1 MKIKLFLLSL
11 LLLFG
16 ALQSQTITIDLSTGK
31 NDDGTLMNAPPPDVA
46 GGASEADPDWSVMR
60 PGETEQVG
68 TKTRHTYT
76 GWSFPAI
83 GVTGNALQSR
93 WITDKDG
100 WANVG
105 DGYYYY
111 HSKSFSIPNGAT
123 DINLNLRSLSF
134 VRNWTYLV
142 RTDVFPNTE
151 ELITQTTWMS
161 DGAKGW
167 LNSRSPEVINKPI
180 SSGTYIIKVKLYTNN
195 GGVTNALNVHSL
207 VSYTPQTCTTLAPSV
222 TTPVTSCQNAVA
234 SPLSATGTGLLWYTT
249 ATGGTGSPT
258 APIPSTNN
266 TGTTYYYVSQTAN
279 GCEGPRER
287 IDVIVNATP
296 GSPGVSTPV
305 IYCQGAPA
313 SPLSATGTGLLW
325 YTTATGGTGNT
336 TGPIPSTTSTGTT
349 SYYVS
354 QTVNGCESTRSLV
367 EVVVNA
373 SPGLPGITSPIVYCQ
388 NAAASPLSATGTGLL
403 WYTTDMGGTGSAT
416 APTPNTITMGNTDYW
431 VSQSINGCESSRAKI
446 TATVNAGPDAP
457 AIDVITQPSCSVST
471 GSVILNGLPAGNWT
485 ITANPGGATLTGNT
499 STATF
504 INLAP
509 GTSYYFNV
517 KTSTGCTS
525 VLSDEVI
532 INSVS
537 GITGNDKVCKGSS
550 ITLSVPSTIQGA
562 GTNPWSLN
570 SAISGVTLTKDATN
584 LNIATLTATAS
595 VTATSAIVRFTTNTG
610 CVLTKTISIGTVVTP
625 TFTIPSSICFGQNYT
640 LPTTASN
647 TVMVNGVATPI
658 TGTWFPA
665 IVDNTVKSTY
675 TFTPNQ
681 LPGYCINSIYFTI
694 NISNSI
700 ERYSGDAYQ
709 TVNAGTPI
717 HNIFYRIIGGT
728 TATVTGLPLGVT
740 GLVSNGGV
748 GKEVRI
754 SGTPT
759 TPGTY
764 NFTVTVPNASCPA
777 IATGKIIVNPTG
789 TVDWT
794 LSPNSYIFTGKD
806 DADPTKDVEGIKIP
820 VKKAFAVWKDD
831 HDPVLSFNTPVPTGS
846 QISAYVYW
854 EDVSGIIKSDN
865 AYKLNLDGSGEDAK
879 ILVPVNKTK
888 GEGNAVIALHA
899 GANGN
904 SNDPIYW
911 TWHVWIT
918 DDPRTNGSTYNQ
930 GYEKDKKG
938 VDAFANWK
946 WMDRNLGATNAQFLG
961 NDWNKSAG
969 LMYQWGRKDAIPPMT
984 FKDGTKYEIHGEIGK
999 GRNFNPF
1006 AQVASDDK
1014 FEFGWKLRPNNAG
1027 TLNDHSEVVQNL
1039 KYATM
1044 HPLQLITYT
1053 NFLGETWFSDQE
1065 YKVMGLM
1072 NGAYYSNRIS
1082 WDLWSDNRSG
1092 MFSQS
1097 GASDA
1102 ETDTDSK
1109 TYELKSSYDPC
1120 PCGWRIPS
1128 HYGGSLGGATGNNNT
1143 NPWGRGGGGN
1153 DDVYNNWKTA
1163 SVLNNLGIPNSN
1175 GFYLDTYTTDGDPI
1189 VNEGKPL
1196 SYISLKTNNSMLPN
1210 IKVYPSLGFDFS
1222 GQTDRKLDYFPLTG
1236 GYVYFGPQ
1244 EKVDYYRASEGVSY
1258 VNWLATAGFPTSTYS
1273 PWNGIRG
1280 MSIVADYKTTPDKL
1294 NLSYSIAQTARIKGA
1309 GTVRCIK
1316 DPNDSY
1322 MSSVFKTDY
1331 IYPSTSAQYTIEN
1344 LKSWSKEPNSYI
1356 IAPADVS
1363 KTFSIKKAIAM
1374 HKLYLT
1380 DNEAFP
1386 TDLSVLVYWTTKNN
1400 NIDPINA
1407 VYSAGSNPENGNI
1420 TINRTAGQ
1428 YGNAVVALH
1437 NGTTQS
1443 SPVIWSW
1450 HIWLPETEPTGIQEY
1465 LTEIPYDI
1473 TANSTTNGISPSGH
1487 VINNSYSLVLPPLKT
1502 VFMDRNLGALKAL
1515 PTTTTPI
1522 DDDEYKKTIGL
1533 QYQFGR
1539 KDPLP
1544 SFLDGN
1550 IYRNSQVI
1558 GAAQY
1563 NNTTAGYISNYSQ
1576 YASNIA
1582 PTDKRDVAVR
1592 TVLKYSAE
1600 NPLTYLNQD
1609 ITKTGTMGGAQYEKP
1624 KDWISEDQGIA
1635 FERWGHAGEKSP
1647 FDPCPEG
1654 WRVPD
1659 TSYSFASSY
1668 TGDGVKGNSP
1678 WYLGGKAITDPNP
1691 KSVSKIGIGQTYK
1704 ASAAND
1710 YKGVLINSTLGNN
1723 AGWVF
1728 NGNNNGKPYNIGN
1741 YPIAGIRH
1749 GSSVTTN
1756 EIGVW
1761 SASMDDNMFGNA
1773 LGLNIKSG
1781 LMTTGIGMNPYF
1793 AMSCRC
1799 AKDEPRYLGIP
1810 VTNNSGTQAKM
1821 VLAPKE
1827 IQQKVKAEKLV
1838 LYPIPVSSIL
1848 YISANDTKDYYY
1860 EVYNMSG
1867 QLVKKGKFE
1876 NKQTDV
1882 SALVSG
1888 AYLVR
1893 INDSDTVVKIIKK

>member
-11 LLLFG
+11 LLWFG

-46 GGASEADPDWSVMR
+46 GGASVMDPDWTVMR
-60 PGETEQVG
+60 PGETVQVS
-68 TKTRHTYT
+68 TKTRHTYS
-76 GWSFPAI
+76 GWSFPGL

-100 WANVG
+100 LFNVG

-111 HSKSFSIPNGAT
+111 YSKTFTIPSGTTDAT
-123 DINLNLRSLSF
+123 LNLRSLSF

-142 RTDVFPNTE
+142 RTDVSPNTE
-151 ELITQTTWMS
+151 ELIVQTTWMS

-180 SSGTYIIKVKLYTNN
+180 TPGTYIIKVKLYTNN
-195 GGVTNALNVHSL
+195 GGVTNAVNVHGL
-207 VSYTPQTCTTLAPSV
+207 VSYTPQTCATPAPSV
-222 TTPVTSCQNAVA
+222 STPIAYCQNTTA
-234 SPLSATGTGLLWYTT
+234 SPLSATGTALLWYNA
-249 ATGGTGSPT
+249 ATGGTGSTT
-258 APIPSTNN
+258 APTPST
-266 TGTTYYYVSQTAN
+266 S
-279 GCEGPRER
+279 
-287 IDVIVNATP
+287 
-296 GSPGVSTPV
+296 
-305 IYCQGAPA
+305 
-313 SPLSATGTGLLW
+313 
-325 YTTATGGTGNT
+325 
-336 TGPIPSTTSTGTT
+336 STGTT

-354 QTVNGCESTRSLV
+354 QTLNGCEGPREKIDVTINAGPVSPA
-367 EVVVNA
+367 VNT
-373 SPGLPGITSPIVYCQ
+373 PVTYCQ

-403 WYTTDMGGTGSAT
+403 WYTTATRGSGSTIAPTPSTNSTGTTSYYVSQTINGCESTRSLIDVVVSSTLGLPGVNSQITYCQNETASSLSATGTGLLWYTTGTGGTGSTT
-416 APTPNTITMGNTDYW
+416 APIPSTNVAGSTDYW
-431 VSQSINGCESSRAKI
+431 VSQSVNSCEGLRAKI
-446 TATVNAGPDAP
+446 TVTVNAGPNTP
-457 AIDVITQPSCSVST
+457 ATGVITQPSCSVST
-471 GSVILNGLPAGNWT
+471 GSVILSGLPAGNWT
-485 ITANPGGATLTGNT
+485 IIANPGGATLTGNT

-504 INLAP
+504 TNLSP

-517 KTSTGCTS
+517 KTATGCTS
-525 VLSDEVI
+525 VLSDEVV
-532 INSVS
+532 INSIS

-550 ITLSVPSTIQGA
+550 ITLLVPSSIQGA

-570 SAISGVTLTKDATN
+570 SAISGVTLIKDAN
-584 LNIATLTATAS
+584 NPNVATMTVAAS
-595 VTATSAIVRFTTNTG
+595 VTAASAIVRFTTTTG
-610 CVLTKTISIGTVVTP
+610 CVLTKTVSIGTVVTP
-625 TFTIPSSICFGQNYT
+625 TFSTPAIPSSICFGQNYT

-658 TGTWFPA
+658 TGTWSPA
-665 IVDNTVKSTY
+665 IVDNMVKGIY

-681 LPGYCINSIYFTI
+681 LQGYCINSTSVTI
-694 NISNSI
+694 SVSNSL

-717 HNIFYRIIGGT
+717 QKILYRIVGGT
-728 TATVTGLPLGVT
+728 TATVAGLPTGVT
-740 GLVSNGGV
+740 YSVVAGMGNI
-748 GKEVRI
+748 GKDIKI

-764 NFTVTVPNASCPA
+764 NFTVTVPNASCSA
-777 IATGKIIVNPTG
+777 TATGKIVVNPTG

-794 LSPNSYIFTGKD
+794 LAPNSYIFTGKD
-806 DADPTKDVEGIKIP
+806 DKDPTKDVDGIKIP

-831 HDPVLSFNTPVPTGS
+831 RDPVVSFNTPVPAGS
-846 QISAYVYW
+846 QLSAYVYW
-854 EDVSGIIKSDN
+854 EDVSGIIKSD
-865 AYKLNLDGSGEDAK
+865 ASYKLNLDGSGEDAK
-879 ILVPVNKTK
+879 ILVPVNKAK

-899 GANGN
+899 GSNGN
-904 SNDPIYW
+904 SSDPIYW
-911 TWHVWIT
+911 SWHVWIT
-918 DDPRTNGSTYNQ
+918 DDPRINGSAYNQ
-930 GYEKDKKG
+930 GFEKDKNG
-938 VDAFANWK
+938 VNAFADWK

-984 FKDGTKYEIHGEIGK
+984 YKDGTSYEIHGEIGK
-999 GRNFNPF
+999 GRKFNPF
-1006 AQVASDDK
+1006 APVGSDK
-1014 FEFGWKLRPNNAG
+1014 FEFGWKLRPNNAV
-1027 TLNDHSEVVQNL
+1027 TLNNHSEVAQNL
-1039 KYATM
+1039 KYAVN

-1065 YKVMGLM
+1065 YRVTGFMD
-1072 NGAYYSNRIS
+1072 GAYYSNRIS
-1082 WDLWSDNRSG
+1082 WDLWSDNRNG
-1092 MFSQS
+1092 MFSQQ
-1097 GASDA
+1097 GHTYKVGTTNVIT
-1102 ETDTDSK
+1102 EVGLDSQIYK
-1109 TYELKSSYDPC
+1109 LKSSYDPC

-1128 HYGGSLGGATGNNNT
+1128 HYGGSLGGGTGNNNSS
-1143 NPWGRGGGGN
+1143 PWGRGGGGN
-1153 DDVYNNWKTA
+1153 DDAYN
-1163 SVLNNLGIPNSN
+1163 
-1175 GFYLDTYTTDGDPI
+1175 DYTTAFVLSPS
-1189 VNEGKPL
+1189 VNEGKPF
-1196 SYISLKTNNSMLPN
+1196 SYISLKTNNSMLSN

-1222 GQTDRKLDYFPLTG
+1222 GQSNRKLDYFPLTG
-1236 GYVYFGPQ
+1236 AYVYFGPQ

-1280 MSIVADYKTTPDKL
+1280 MGIVADYKTTPDKL
-1294 NLSYSIAQTARIKGA
+1294 NLSYSIAQTSRIKGA

-1316 DPNDSY
+1316 DPNDTY
-1322 MSSVFKTDY
+1322 MPSVFKTDY
-1331 IYPSTSAQYTIEN
+1331 IYPSASAQYTVEN

-1363 KTFSIKKAIAM
+1363 KTFSIKKAVAM

-1380 DNEAFP
+1380 DNADFP
-1386 TDLSVLVYWTTKNN
+1386 ADLSVSVYWTTKDN

-1407 VYSAGSNPENGNI
+1407 VYSAGSNPEDGNI

-1437 NGTTQS
+1437 NGTAQS

-1450 HIWLPETEPTGIQEY
+1450 HIWLPETEPVGIEEY

-1473 TANSTTNGISPSGH
+1473 TANSTASGISPSGH

-1502 VFMDRNLGALKAL
+1502 VFMDRNLGALKAF
-1515 PTTTTPI
+1515 PTTATSI
-1522 DDDEYKKTIGL
+1522 DDNEYKKTIGL
-1533 QYQFGR
+1533 HYQFGR

-1550 IYRNSQVI
+1550 IYRNGQLI

-1563 NNTTAGYISNYSQ
+1563 NSTTGGYISNYSQ
-1576 YASNIA
+1576 YAGNVTSTN
-1582 PTDKRDVAVR
+1582 KREFAVKK
-1592 TVLKYSAE
+1592 VLKYSAE

-1609 ITKTGTMGGAQYEKP
+1609 ITKTGTLGGASYEKP

-1659 TSYSFASSY
+1659 NSYSFASSY

-1691 KSVSKIGIGQTYK
+1691 NSVSKIGIGQTYK
-1704 ASAAND
+1704 ASAEND
-1710 YKGVLINSTLGNN
+1710 YKGVLVNSALGNH

-1728 NGNNNGKPYNIGN
+1728 NGNNNGKSYKIGN
-1741 YPIAGIRH
+1741 YPLAGVRT
-1749 GSSVTTN
+1749 GSSVVAN
-1756 EIGVW
+1756 EVGVW
-1761 SASMDDNMFGNA
+1761 SASMDDAMFGNA
-1773 LGLNIKSG
+1773 LGLRIKSG
-1781 LMTTGIGMNPYF
+1781 LMTTGIGMNPYS

-1810 VTNNSGTQAKM
+1810 VTNNSGVQARTI
-1821 VLAPKE
+1821 LASE
-1827 IQQKVKAEKLV
+1827 EVQQKVKSEKLV

-1848 YISANDTKDYYY
+1848 YISANDNKDYYY

-1882 SALVSG
+1882 SGLISG

-1893 INDSDTVVKIIKK
+1893 INDSDAVVKIIKK